1 MSIKI
6 DTHELLDLARLLMPD
21 NQAGAQARAIN
32 RVAEEARSESQR
44 MMTQDYMFKASD
56 AMVALDKANQ
66 GRMNAILKAS
76 GKRFSFMYFNAQET
90 ETGVSAQIQTGK
102 KTSRRRAFI
111 ARPAGNV
118 YKKRGQIRAVNAKDV
133 LALQRKGE
141 KAYPLRKLTGPAPGT
156 ILKSKKN
163 MENINDLI
171 SRRAETIFQEEINRI
186 FK

>member
-6 DTHELLDLARLLMPD
+6 DTTELLDLAKLLMPG
-21 NQAGAQARAIN
+21 NQSTAQIRAIN
-32 RVAEEARSESQR
+32 RLGDEARSESQR
-44 MMTQDYMFKASD
+44 MMTREYTFKAAD

-76 GKRFSFMYFNAQET
+76 GKRFSFMYFGAQET
-90 ETGVSAQIQTGK
+90 DTGVTAQIQAGK

-111 ARPAGNV
+111 ARPAGKD
-118 YKKRGQIRAVNAKDV
+118 YRKRGQIRAVNAKDV
-133 LALQRKGE
+133 MALQRKGT

-163 MENINDLI
+163 MANLNDLI
-171 SRRAETIFQEEINRI
+171 SRRGESIFQEEIDKI